1 MKATVVHDD
10 ATAYGT
16 TYAVTNTAG
25 GDIVDI
31 SFEHDGSNTVAVKAT
46 ALNSGTQIAKVQY
59 SLAQ

>member
-1 MKATVVHDD
+1 MKATVVHDGS
-10 ATAYGT
+10 TAYGT

-31 SFEHDGSNTVAVKAT
+31 SFEHDGSSTVNVQAT
-46 ALNSGTQIAKVQY
+46 ALNSGTQAVKVQY